1 MHLTERQIFAICWA
15 ALLGN
20 DFLFHAVSGQPALV
34 FIDYAIKL
42 ALLGLLLRTPVIREP
57 LSLRPPTVAAFAAVL
72 AVAAAY
78 LLLDRLTG
86 YVPAYWRVFK
96 WPVLDGPLFV
106 LDQSFGLLLTA
117 ISEELI
123 FRVLAF
129 RIIGGSVARQV
140 LLSALAFSLIHWGSG
155 PGDLIGSFGFG
166 LLAGAHYAYFRDV
179 RLLIATHFLVDL
191 YLFW

>member
-1 MHLTERQIFAICWA
+1 MRLTERQIFAICWA

-20 DFLFHAVSGQPALV
+20 DFLFQAVSGQPVLI
-34 FIDYAIKL
+34 FIDYAVKL
-42 ALLGLLLRTPVIREP
+42 VLLVLLLGTPAPWEVFRSQRP
-57 LSLRPPTVAAFAAVL
+57 SLASFLTLL
-72 AVAAAY
+72 AVAGVY
-78 LLLDRLTG
+78 LGLDHLSG
-86 YVPAYWRVFK
+86 SVPVLWKLFK

-129 RIIGGSVARQV
+129 RVIGGTVARRV
-140 LLSALAFSLIHWGSG
+140 LLSALAFSAIHWGSG
-155 PGDLIGSFGFG
+155 PGDLLGSFGFG
-166 LLAGAHYAYFRDV
+166 LLAGWHYARFADV
-179 RLLIATHFLVDL
+179 RLLIAAHFLIDL